1 MKLFTVIS
9 ILALSIITLTFV
21 VHGKIISQNET
32 REISNTEL
40 SLTLQEAMEVAQK
53 EALKWN
59 KEARLYLGISVDR
72 DETPTGMDGRRKH
85 WNFQFGTPGKK
96 DLYLVSIRDG
106 EVWKTKHFPNE
117 LDSMPKNYFIS
128 DIEEFKYDT
137 PELLKKG
144 KKITKIYP
152 GDIFAKGYNF
162 GIKKDSE
169 KKIPLVMV
177 IGWTKTKKS
186 MIYLLFNAITGELEE
201 RFEREQYKN
210 IKN

>member
-9 ILALSIITLTFV
+9 VISLSIITLTFEAN
-21 VHGKIISQNET
+21 GKEIIQNET
-32 REISNTEL
+32 RETFNTEL
-40 SLTLQEAMEVAQK
+40 SLTLLEAIEIAQK

-59 KEARLYLGISVDR
+59 KEARLYFGISVDR
-72 DETPTGMDGRRKH
+72 DAKQTGMDGRRKH

-96 DLYLVSIRDG
+96 DLYFISMRDG

-117 LDSMPKNYFIS
+117 LDSMPKNYFIFN
-128 DIEEFKYDT
+128 IEEFKYDT
-137 PELLKKG
+137 PELLKNG

-162 GIKKDSE
+162 GIKKDPD
-169 KKIPLVMV
+169 KNIPLVMV
-177 IGWTKTKKS
+177 IGWNETKKS
-186 MIYLLFNAITGELEE
+186 MIYLLFNGITGELEE

-210 IKN
+210 